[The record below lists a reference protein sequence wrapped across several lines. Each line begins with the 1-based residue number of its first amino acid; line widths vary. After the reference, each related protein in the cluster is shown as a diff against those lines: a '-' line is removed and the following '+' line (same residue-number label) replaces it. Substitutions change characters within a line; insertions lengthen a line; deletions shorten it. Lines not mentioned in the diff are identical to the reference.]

1 MLIAQDFPYLILN
14 KININQFFNVSL
26 ISNEN
31 ENQSKQILRNEYS
44 NLELILN
51 DSRLHQFEQFTEE
64 EPYRI

>member
-31 ENQSKQILRNEYS
+31 ENQSKQILRNE
-44 NLELILN
+44 
-51 DSRLHQFEQFTEE
+51 
-64 EPYRI
+64 